1 MKIVSILLVLALLS
15 TTNIYA
21 QKEIKPKLG
30 KIESLYKKGE
40 LIEAMEMSDLSISYE
55 KTMNNPKT
63 WYLRGLIYMALDTS
77 ASFSGVSENS
87 LQTAISSFNQNDILS
102 EDDNK
107 EPFITNEFGIPTTKT
122 QQIESYWGFHY
133 NRGATAF
140 GEKDFRQ
147 AISSFNNA
155 ALIKPRDTN
164 SVINAGY
171 AAVQAELY
179 DEAKNYFYKAIE
191 LGSTEKDIRL
201 ILLYVVATGQNLI
214 EEALSIVRNARILY
228 PSDNELA
235 RQEINFLIQL
245 DRSEEATVNLAKAI
259 EAEPSDP
266 NLYFT
271 LGILHEEISLKLD
284 SEAEKDK
291 RVELA
296 RKAYKN
302 AINADPNY
310 YNAHYNLGVLAMT
323 DVNIYIKRQNAL
335 GYSKEDLK
343 KADELEPI
351 IQEKLSI
358 ALPLWEMTVSLK
370 DDELPALET
379 LAYLYSMKK
388 MLDKAE
394 NIQAKIEALK

>member
-40 LIEAMEMSDLSISYE
+40 LIEAMKMSDLSISYE

-87 LQTAISSFNQNDILS
+87 LQTAISSFNKNDILS

-107 EPFITNEFGIPTTKT
+107 EPFITDEFGIPTTKT

-147 AISSFNNA
+147 AINSFNNA
-155 ALIKPRDTN
+155 ALIKPSDTN

>member
-87 LQTAISSFNQNDILS
+87 LQTAISSFNKNDILS

-107 EPFITNEFGIPTTKT
+107 EPFITDEFGIPTTKT

-133 NRGATAF
+133 NKGAMAF

-147 AISSFNNA
+147 AITSFNNA
-155 ALIKPRDTN
+155 ALIKPSDTN

-379 LAYLYSMKK
+379 LAYLYTMKK

>member
-87 LQTAISSFNQNDILS
+87 LQTAISSFNKNDILS

-107 EPFITNEFGIPTTKT
+107 EPFITDEFGIPTTKT

-133 NRGATAF
+133 NKGAVAF

-379 LAYLYSMKK
+379 LAYLYTMKK
-388 MLDKAE
+388 MLDEAE
-394 NIQAKIEALK
+394 NIQVKIEALK

>member
-40 LIEAMEMSDLSISYE
+40 LIEAMKMSDLSISYE

-87 LQTAISSFNQNDILS
+87 LQTAISSFNKNDILS

-107 EPFITNEFGIPTTKT
+107 EPFITDEFGIPTTKT

-147 AISSFNNA
+147 AINSFNNA
-155 ALIKPRDTN
+155 ALIKPSDTN

-291 RVELA
+291 RVKLA

-379 LAYLYSMKK
+379 LAYLYTMKK
-388 MLDKAE
+388 MLDEAE